1 MAAGAI
7 LSNLKLDC
15 KKVKVRFESKV
26 INTGLDKFGAF
37 IGEHAQIGCNAVLN
51 PGSIIG
57 KESFVYPCVN
67 FRGYLPPN
75 SIVKL

>member
-7 LSNLKLDC
+7 VSNLKLDC
-15 KKVKVRFESKV
+15 RNVKVRFENTV
-26 INTGLDKFGAF
+26 IKTGLAKFGAF

-57 KESFVYPCVN
+57 
-67 FRGYLPPN
+67 
-75 SIVKL
+75 